1 MTTRA
6 TFAEVPPVEPDE
18 EDVIDVESEP
28 AEGDEGGG
36 SGSESWDNGVKAL
49 EAADAQ
55 EFLSEG
61 YMAASAEAAKWFEQA
76 AQELAEEDPAM
87 AREAAEVAVRLQR
100 FLSLDWGDPN
110 QVVTSDMIEEPEEGP
125 DAVVASGAPG
135 QGGYPMHP
143 PVAWFQSPGLT
154 GPTPLTVTKEGRVFG
169 HIALWGTCHT
179 GIEAHTG
186 KCQAPPRSNRDYS
199 HFRTGAVLTA
209 EGHEVAVG
217 HLTLDTKHANQ
228 RLNAVRAAAHYD
240 HTGHV
245 AADVAVGEDNYGI
258 WFSGALRP
266 DIKETTVRAL
276 RSAPLSG
283 DWRRIQ
289 GNLELVAVLGV
300 NMPGF
305 PVPRPHGLVASG
317 FQQSL
322 VASGM
327 LPPKTVI
334 KPGSPGALSND
345 DLRYLKSLADRE
357 RKHEAD
363 EMAAEVHLIKAE
375 RDVRAFAAT
384 RKAGQ

>member
-1 MTTRA
+1 MTDTI
-6 TFAEVPPVEPDE
+6 PDE
-18 EDVIDVESEP
+18 EVDADLST
-28 AEGDEGGG
+28 
-36 SGSESWDNGVKAL
+36 WDQAVMAL
-49 EAADAQ
+49 ERADAE
-55 EFLSEG
+55 EFLSEP
-61 YMAASAEAAKWFEQA
+61 YMAASAEAADLFEQA
-76 AQELAEEDPAM
+76 AQEMADSDPAM
-87 AREAAEVAVRLQR
+87 AREAAEVAVRLRR
-100 FLSLDWGDPN
+100 FLSLDWGDPD
-110 QVVTSDMIEEPEEGP
+110 QVVTSDMVEGEPET
-125 DAVVASGAPG
+125 VVASGAPA
-135 QGGYPMHP
+135 YPIAP
-143 PVAWFQSPGLT
+143 PVAWFQNPGLT
-154 GPTPLTVTKEGRVFG
+154 GPTPLTITKEGRVFG

-186 KCQAPPRSNRDYS
+186 KCQAPPRSNRGYA
-199 HFRTGAVLTA
+199 HFRTGSVLTA

-245 AADVAVGEDNYGI
+245 AADVAVGEDAHGI

-266 DIKETTVRAL
+266 DIKDTTVRAL

-327 LPPKTVI
+327 LPPKTVL
-334 KPGSPGALSND
+334 KPGTPGALSMD

-363 EMAAEVHLIKAE
+363 GLAAEVHLIKAE

-384 RKAGQ
+384 RQKEK